1 MTEKKFANP
10 SSAGFAGRA
19 TPEPCSLVIF
29 GATGDLTHRKLIPA
43 LYNLAAD
50 GDLPQGMHVIGF
62 ARRDKTDGVFRQEL
76 EEAAKKFSRR
86 PIDQALWNS
95 FASSIYYHRSEFGD
109 LEGYR
114 RLRERLDGLD
124 KEKGGTGNRLFY
136 LSAGPDQF
144 DTILTN
150 LKASSL
156 AESSGGRGVFRR
168 WRSGRPPGTRRRSRR
183 RWPTRR

>member
-1 MTEKKFANP
+1 MSEKK
-10 SSAGFAGRA
+10 SSKPIRAGLVGRA

-50 GDLPQGMHVIGF
+50 GDLPPGMNVIGF
-62 ARRDKTDGVFRQEL
+62 ARRDKTDEVFRQEL

-86 PIDQALWNS
+86 PIDQNLWNG

-114 RLRERLDGLD
+114 KLRERFLPPEIASLRWNGFRYAFLHNVYF
-124 KEKGGTGNRLFY
+124 GA
-136 LSAGPDQF
+136 AGD
-144 DTILTN
+144 L
-150 LKASSL
+150 L
-156 AESSGGRGVFRR
+156 
-168 WRSGRPPGTRRRSRR
+168 
-183 RWPTRR
+183 